1 MRASSSLRMAAGRSR
16 AALGAVEVPLPL
28 VGGSD
33 AARRARAALALAAA
47 RRTPV
52 LLLAEAGSRPQT
64 LLESLQNPG
73 RRRAPVVVIDSR
85 AAEPA
90 DIDERLFGATSRR
103 TSAPDLEALGRGS
116 AILEAGSGT
125 LFLDNIDELP
135 ASAQRRLARLLRDG
149 EAHVPA
155 RQRTVNLA
163 FRLVASTSREL
174 ETEVREGRFR
184 ADLLRRFA
192 TCRITIPPLRQRPGD
207 LPAIVERL
215 VRDAG
220 ETARTFTQPAL
231 TVLAALPWAHNLD
244 ELADVLARVLAG
256 AGPMVTQEDVL
267 AQVPMDGAFTR
278 PDLTA
283 GLREARR
290 RFERDYIAA
299 VLDHHQWRMS
309 DAARALGLERANLYR
324 KTRQLGIARIPRA
337 EVS

>member
-1 MRASSSLRMAAGRSR
+1 MAARR
-16 AALGAVEVPLPL
+16 APGSSGPVEVPLPL

-52 LLLAEAGSRPQT
+52 LLLAEAGLRPQE
-64 LLESLQNPG
+64 LLESLQRRG
-73 RRRAPVVVIDSR
+73 RRRVPIVAIDSR

-90 DIDERLFGATSRR
+90 DIDEQLFGAASKR
-103 TSAPDLEALGRGS
+103 TNAPDLEALGRGS

-149 EAHVPA
+149 EAHVTA
-155 RQRTVNLA
+155 RHRTVALP

-174 ETEVREGRFR
+174 ETDVREGRFR

-192 TCRITIPPLRQRPGD
+192 ACRITIPPLRQRPGD
-207 LPAIVERL
+207 MPALVDRL
-215 VRDAG
+215 IR
-220 ETARTFTQPAL
+220 ETGATERTFTQPAL
-231 TVLAALPWAHNLD
+231 TVLSALPWAHNLD
-244 ELADVLARVLAG
+244 ELADVLGKVLAVAG
-256 AGPMVTQEDVL
+256 AIITQEDVL
-267 AQVPMDGAFTR
+267 AQVPIDGAFTR
-278 PDLTA
+278 WDLTA